1 MNHPPAPVLYHHPQ
15 SAIQQTEFLGNHDPR
30 RYGMSI
36 ATSNH
41 SYTMQG
47 GLMTMDPTQQP
58 HMGGGGGGG
67 GMTTSNAAPNPY
79 PMAYRAPE
87 HAPFANNIYVTADG
101 QRIAQMGG
109 STSMPMVATTPH
121 YAYTGGAVE
130 MPPDPMLPLPPTLNN
145 TAAQGSF
152 LSQSEREEE
161 LLLQLLIARRNRTQQ
176 TGMVANDSLADE
188 LMRLRQSRGYQGPGF
203 TMGTNPSSMNQSV
216 MDTSLGGSMP
226 RQFLP
231 DLNGRI
237 DRNPTRLVD
246 ARTQDMMDL
255 SQRMQKQRTDG
266 KFGPLDLYTEEAPPK
281 KQKRAHRK
289 KPADMPRRPLS
300 AYNLFFSEERE
311 RILKEIESKEGEVK
325 GSEDQSSETNEE
337 EGEGTS
343 KPKAFLRPLVAME
356 KKRRPHRKTHGKIS
370 FQTLARMVG
379 ERWKGLTE
387 ERRKYYQELAEEDAK
402 RQKAAMEEYH
412 AKQSAQ
418 KQGGEA
424 AEKLP
429 EDEEDEDNDDDDDD
443 DEEEEE
449 EEGNVEGIKEKES
462 TRMDPVAVDKEA

>member
-1 MNHPPAPVLYHHPQ
+1 
-15 SAIQQTEFLGNHDPR
+15 
-30 RYGMSI
+30 
-36 ATSNH
+36 
-41 SYTMQG
+41 
-47 GLMTMDPTQQP
+47 MTMDPTQQP
-58 HMGGGGGGG
+58 HMGGG
-67 GMTTSNAAPNPY
+67 MITNAAPNPY
-79 PMAYRAPE
+79 PMVYRAPE
-87 HAPFANNIYVTADG
+87 HASFANTGSIYVTADG
-101 QRIAQMGG
+101 QRISQMGGGG
-109 STSMPMVATTPH
+109 STSMPMVATPH
-121 YAYTGGAVE
+121 YAYGGGAVE
-130 MPPDPMLPLPPTLNN
+130 MPPEPMPPLPPSLNS
-145 TAAQGSF
+145 TATQGSF

-176 TGMVANDSLADE
+176 TGIVANDSLADE

-216 MDTSLGGSMP
+216 MDTSLAGSMP

-255 SQRMQKQRTDG
+255 SQRVQKQRTDG

-311 RILKEIESKEGEVK
+311 RILKEIESKEGGDEVEK
-325 GSEDQSSETNEE
+325 KSTEDQSETNEE
-337 EGEGTS
+337 EGEETS
-343 KPKAFLRPLVAME
+343 KPKAFLRPLVATE

-412 AKQSAQ
+412 AKQSVQ
-418 KQGGEA
+418 KKGGEA
-424 AEKLP
+424 TGKLP
-429 EDEEDEDNDDDDDD
+429 EGEEEDDDDD

-449 EEGNVEGIKEKES
+449 KEGNVEGIKEKES
-462 TRMDPVAVDKEA
+462 PSMDSVAVDKES

>member
-15 SAIQQTEFLGNHDPR
+15 TAFQQTEYLGNHDPR
-30 RYGMSI
+30 RYGMTV
-36 ATSNH
+36 ATTNH
-41 SYTMQG
+41 SNTMQG
-47 GLMTMDPTQQP
+47 GLMAMDPTQQP
-58 HMGGGGGGG
+58 HMGGA
-67 GMTTSNAAPNPY
+67 MITSTTAPNPY
-79 PMAYRAPE
+79 PIAYRAPE

-101 QRIAQMGG
+101 QRISQMGG
-109 STSMPMVATTPH
+109 GGGSTNMPMVATATPH
-121 YAYTGGAVE
+121 YAYTGGAAE
-130 MPPDPMLPLPPTLNN
+130 MPPDSMAPLPPSLNSSA
-145 TAAQGSF
+145 TQGSF

-176 TGMVANDSLADE
+176 TGIVANDSLADE
-188 LMRLRQSRGYQGPGF
+188 LMRLRQSRGYQGPGC
-203 TMGTNPSSMNQSV
+203 TMGANPASMNQSV

-226 RQFLP
+226 RQFVP

-311 RILKEIESKEGEVK
+311 RILKEIEGKEVK
-325 GSEDQSSETNEE
+325 EDQSETNEDE
-337 EGEGTS
+337 GGEGTS
-343 KPKAFLRPLVAME
+343 KPKAFLRPLVATE

-412 AKQSAQ
+412 AKQSAS

-429 EDEEDEDNDDDDDD
+429 EGEVEEDDDD
-443 DEEEEE
+443 DED
-449 EEGNVEGIKEKES
+449 EGEEGIKEKES
-462 TRMDPVAVDKEA
+462 PTMDPVAVDKEA

>member
-1 MNHPPAPVLYHHPQ
+1 
-15 SAIQQTEFLGNHDPR
+15 
-30 RYGMSI
+30 
-36 ATSNH
+36 
-41 SYTMQG
+41 
-47 GLMTMDPTQQP
+47 
-58 HMGGGGGGG
+58 
-67 GMTTSNAAPNPY
+67 
-79 PMAYRAPE
+79 
-87 HAPFANNIYVTADG
+87 
-101 QRIAQMGG
+101 
-109 STSMPMVATTPH
+109 
-121 YAYTGGAVE
+121 
-130 MPPDPMLPLPPTLNN
+130 
-145 TAAQGSF
+145 
-152 LSQSEREEE
+152 
-161 LLLQLLIARRNRTQQ
+161 
-176 TGMVANDSLADE
+176 
-188 LMRLRQSRGYQGPGF
+188 
-203 TMGTNPSSMNQSV
+203 MNQSV
-216 MDTSLGGSMP
+216 MDTSLAGSMP

-255 SQRMQKQRTDG
+255 SQRVQKQRTDG

-311 RILKEIESKEGEVK
+311 RILKEIESKEGGDEVEK
-325 GSEDQSSETNEE
+325 KSTEDQSETNEE
-337 EGEGTS
+337 EGEETS
-343 KPKAFLRPLVAME
+343 KPKAFLRPLVATE

-412 AKQSAQ
+412 AKQSVQ
-418 KQGGEA
+418 KKGGEA
-424 AEKLP
+424 TGKLP
-429 EDEEDEDNDDDDDD
+429 EGEEEDDDDD

-449 EEGNVEGIKEKES
+449 KEGNVEGIKEKES
-462 TRMDPVAVDKEA
+462 PSMDSVAVDKES